1 MDVQCARAFLQEL
14 KVEVGVK
21 CVSEFRSTVMCLHGI
36 PTQQLQSLFLA
47 SIDHFKGKSAAAELL
62 WFGKRAVPGF
72 WVEKP
77 DSLEV
82 MTFVVILQ
90 FAQPMRDLPNLNRY
104 LSVWLKDLKLDDV
117 TRGSIISSVRVLT
130 TCECDHLSL
139 RYMSPVEVDPITK
152 GNLEQI
158 PSVFAATNREDDL
171 KLRRLMGEVEE

>member
-1 MDVQCARAFLQEL
+1 MDVQCAQTFLQEL

-36 PTQQLQSLFLA
+36 PTQQMQSLFLA
-47 SIDHFKGKSAAAELL
+47 SIDHFKGKSNSAELL

-104 LSVWLKDLKLDDV
+104 LSVWLKNLKLDDV
-117 TRGSIISSVRVLT
+117 TRGSIISSVWVLT
-130 TCECDHLSL
+130 TTTCPC
-139 RYMSPVEVDPITK
+139 
-152 GNLEQI
+152 
-158 PSVFAATNREDDL
+158 AT
-171 KLRRLMGEVEE
+171 RRQWK